1 MNKMEKYE
9 KDTKSRPYVV
19 ILGAVT
25 SIAALPHGD
34 KNHKPI
40 TCIGF
45 IYNSGYRA
53 KVEASK

>member
-9 KDTKSRPYVV
+9 KDTKSRPHVV

-40 TCIGF
+40 PVL
-45 IYNSGYRA
+45 NSYLTPDTER
-53 KVEASK
+53 K